1 MSKSLIVV
9 ESPAKA
15 KTISKYLGKDYIVK
29 ASVGHVKDLPKSKL
43 GIDVEKGFQADYQV
57 VKGKAKVVAEIKK
70 AAKEADVVYLA
81 PDPDRE
87 GEAIAWHIAEEIGA
101 KKKVYRVLFNEIT
114 KSAIQEAMKHPGELD
129 EDKYEAQQTRRIL
142 DRLVGYMISPIL
154 WDKVKMGLSAGRV
167 QSVAVRLIC
176 DREREIQAFIS
187 EEYWS
192 VTAELEGKKPPI
204 FEARLTH
211 IKGKKAN
218 LKNEKDSK
226 GLVDGLKGAA
236 YTVKKVEKKERK
248 RNPSPP
254 FITSKLQQEA
264 SRKLRFTA
272 KKTMMVAQ
280 KLYEGVELGEEG
292 PTGLITYMRTD
303 STRVAG
309 EALNA
314 VRDFIV
320 KKYGKDFL
328 PKEAVRYKSAK
339 AAQEAHE
346 AIRPTSLE
354 NTPEKVRDFLSKDEY
369 NLYELVWNRFVASQM
384 NPAILDQTSIDIVAN
399 DAVFRATGSVIKF
412 PGFMAVYI
420 EGKDT
425 EEEEDKEGKLPE
437 LKDGDPLKLIKLKP
451 EQHFTEPPPRF
462 TEATLV
468 KELEEKG
475 IGRPSTYAAIISTIQ
490 DKEYVKLDKRAFS
503 PTELGCLV
511 TDLLVKNFPEILD
524 AEFTAQMEEKLDNIE
539 EGKDK
544 RLKVLKEFYGPFEK
558 TVKAA
563 KKGMRDVKKEELP
576 TDLICEKCGSKMI
589 IKWGRMGQ
597 FLACSNYPECKNTKN
612 FKKTETG
619 KVEAVEQ
626 QIEATGEKCP
636 NCGKPM
642 IVKTGRF
649 GKFIA
654 CSDYPT
660 CKTTKPLTTGVKC
673 PDCGKGEVT
682 EKRSKKGKVFYS
694 CSRYPDCKFATWNKP
709 IAEKCPQCG
718 APFLVEKY
726 SKSEGNY
733 IACIKEGCGYKK
745 VSSDS

>member
-384 NPAILDQTSIDIVAN
+384 NPAILDQTSIDIAAN
-399 DAVFRATGSVIKF
+399 DAIFRASGSVIKF
-412 PGFMAVYI
+412 PGFMSVYI

-425 EEEEDKEGKLPE
+425 EDEEDKEGKLPE
-437 LKDGDPLKLIKLKP
+437 MKEGEILKLIRLKP

-462 TEATLV
+462 SEATLV
-468 KELEEKG
+468 KEL
-475 IGRPSTYAAIISTIQ
+475 
-490 DKEYVKLDKRAFS
+490 
-503 PTELGCLV
+503 
-511 TDLLVKNFPEILD
+511 
-524 AEFTAQMEEKLDNIE
+524 
-539 EGKDK
+539 
-544 RLKVLKEFYGPFEK
+544 
-558 TVKAA
+558 
-563 KKGMRDVKKEELP
+563 
-576 TDLICEKCGSKMI
+576 
-589 IKWGRMGQ
+589 
-597 FLACSNYPECKNTKN
+597 
-612 FKKTETG
+612 
-619 KVEAVEQ
+619 
-626 QIEATGEKCP
+626 
-636 NCGKPM
+636 
-642 IVKTGRF
+642 
-649 GKFIA
+649 
-654 CSDYPT
+654 
-660 CKTTKPLTTGVKC
+660 
-673 PDCGKGEVT
+673 
-682 EKRSKKGKVFYS
+682 
-694 CSRYPDCKFATWNKP
+694 
-709 IAEKCPQCG
+709 
-718 APFLVEKY
+718 
-726 SKSEGNY
+726 
-733 IACIKEGCGYKK
+733 
-745 VSSDS
+745 